1 MGITIIFRGFGNTH
15 SSVSKFWMSTV
26 FAVYWLNRLSLKV
39 AELKPLIRNLKKE
52 FFYLG
57 LICAVIF
64 IFAGMRSVFV
74 LRSTMRKEGD
84 KWIPPAMSPL
94 GKKLKMLT
102 ITYLVILFLFGGR
115 IYWQLRT
122 IPGLEIMVS
131 PERLGDTI
139 IEFFLLLSATW
150 AIVVFLPGLLLE
162 YWLFTY
168 IDNIYKRDAK
178 KYNQMY
184 LRTVRIMHIVL
195 LSILGAGIYWQYT
208 LVFK

>member
-1 MGITIIFRGFGNTH
+1 MGIGIIFRGFGNTH
-15 SSVSKFWMSTV
+15 SSVSKFWMATV
-26 FAVYWLNRLSLKV
+26 FAVYWLNWLSLKV
-39 AELKPLIRNLKKE
+39 AGLEPLVKSLKKE

-64 IFAGMRSVFV
+64 VIAGMRSVFV
-74 LRSTMRKEGD
+74 LRSTMRKEKD
-84 KWIPPAMSPL
+84 NWVPPAMSPL
-94 GKKLKMLT
+94 GKKLKVLV

-122 IPGLEIMVS
+122 VPGIV
-131 PERLGDTI
+131 
-139 IEFFLLLSATW
+139 EFFSLLSATW

-168 IDNIYKRDAK
+168 IANIYRGDAK
-178 KYNQMY
+178 KYNQIY

-195 LSILGAGIYWQYT
+195 LSVLGAGTYWQYMM
-208 LVFK
+208 VFK